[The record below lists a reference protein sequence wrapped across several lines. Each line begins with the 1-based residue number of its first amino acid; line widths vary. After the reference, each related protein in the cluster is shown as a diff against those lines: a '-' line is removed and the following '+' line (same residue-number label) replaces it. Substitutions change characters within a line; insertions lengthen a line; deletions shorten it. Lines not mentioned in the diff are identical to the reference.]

1 MKKKLFVATLAIC
14 VIAAGSLT
22 ANAYRGG
29 GIGGCNQAGPSG
41 YQCGENEWC
50 GNQSGKNRQGRVAEE
65 LGLSEKQQDQ
75 IETIREEERTA
86 IQALRDKMHDYQ
98 EQLRELTN
106 EGTFDEEAI
115 RKIAE
120 EKAKI
125 QIEMAIAKAR
135 MHSQINEIMTPEQQE
150 LAAKLRSDRFDK
162 RGDRRGGRGRW

>member
-1 MKKKLFVATLAIC
+1 
-14 VIAAGSLT
+14 
-22 ANAYRGG
+22 
-29 GIGGCNQAGPSG
+29 
-41 YQCGENEWC
+41 
-50 GNQSGKNRQGRVAEE
+50 
-65 LGLSEKQQDQ
+65 
-75 IETIREEERTA
+75 
-86 IQALRDKMHDYQ
+86 MHDYQ
-98 EQLRELTN
+98 EQLRELTD

>member
-65 LGLSEKQQDQ
+65 LGLSEK
-75 IETIREEERTA
+75 TA
-86 IQALRDKMHDYQ
+86 GPDRD
-98 EQLRELTN
+98 N
-106 EGTFDEEAI
+106 
-115 RKIAE
+115 
-120 EKAKI
+120 
-125 QIEMAIAKAR
+125 
-135 MHSQINEIMTPEQQE
+135 P
-150 LAAKLRSDRFDK
+150 
-162 RGDRRGGRGRW
+162 RGGKNCHPGPAGQDA